1 MSCDLWHINCFLKR
15 KKWQRGRM
23 NRSVLIVDDD
33 NLTCWGLE
41 KMMSSHSL
49 LITAVNNGKDA
60 ISEVGSR
67 AFNSIFLDINLPDV
81 SGFDV
86 LREIRTYAPE
96 TKVVVMSADGSEDN
110 RRKALEEGAF
120 HFIGKPFGV
129 KEIREIL
136 DACVGGCAKKQI
148 I

>member
-1 MSCDLWHINCFLKR
+1 
-15 KKWQRGRM
+15 M

-41 KMMSSHSL
+41 KMMSSHNL

-86 LREIRTYAPE
+86 LREIRTYAPK
-96 TKVVVMSADGSEDN
+96 TKVVVMSADLSDCI
-110 RRKALEEGAF
+110 RSRALEEGAF
-120 HFIGKPFGV
+120 HFIGNPFSV
-129 KEIREIL
+129 
-136 DACVGGCAKKQI
+136 
-148 I
+148 

>member
-1 MSCDLWHINCFLKR
+1 
-15 KKWQRGRM
+15 M

-41 KMMSSHSL
+41 KMMSSHNL

-67 AFNSIFLDINLPDV
+67 AFNSIFLDVNLPDV

-86 LREIRTYAPE
+86 LREIRTYAPK

-120 HFIGKPFGV
+120 HFIGKPFSV
-129 KEIREIL
+129 KEVREIL
-136 DACVGGCAKKQI
+136 DACVGGYAKEQI